1 MSNQIKFSEEAREQ
15 LLAGVEKLANA
26 VTATMGPN
34 GRNVIIE
41 QSQGMPVSTKDGV
54 TVAKAIDLEDV
65 MENIGAQLVKQASI
79 KTADQAGDGT
89 TTSTLL
95 ASALLKR
102 GMSAISDKEC
112 NAVQVK
118 KGIESAAQQVVAFLD
133 EESVEI
139 TDEEQLKQVATISA
153 NNDDEVGKLISAAM
167 DKVGRDGVVT
177 IEESRTGETYLEV
190 VEGMQFNRGYRSP
203 YFVTDNNTM
212 TAVLNK
218 PLVLI
223 VDKRITAAKD
233 LLPILEACSS
243 KNKSLLIISDDID
256 GEALS
261 TLVVN
266 KMRGI
271 LQVVAVKAPEF
282 GDRKKA
288 MMEDIAILTGGTVVS
303 PEKGMRLDKF
313 NSDWLGSARK
323 VVIGKEETTIVDG
336 KGETERLEERL
347 EEIKSLVDNS
357 KSPFEIETLQDRLGR
372 LIGGIAVVHVGGHSE
387 VEMKEKKDRIED
399 ALHAT
404 KAALEEGILPGGGT
418 ALYRAAQSLSEDESE
433 TDFGKGRRILA
444 NSILEPLQTI
454 LKNAGYNAHGLI
466 QVMNMID
473 DENSFWMGYDLSQ
486 SSIVNML
493 EEGIIDPAKVTRL
506 ALENA
511 VSVAGTVM
519 VTEAV
524 VSNIKKEDSNEG
536 VDLSQ
541 FM

>member
-1 MSNQIKFSEEAREQ
+1 M
-15 LLAGVEKLANA
+15 
-26 VTATMGPN
+26 
-34 GRNVIIE
+34 
-41 QSQGMPVSTKDGV
+41 
-54 TVAKAIDLEDV
+54 
-65 MENIGAQLVKQASI
+65 
-79 KTADQAGDGT
+79 
-89 TTSTLL
+89 
-95 ASALLKR
+95 
-102 GMSAISDKEC
+102 
-112 NAVQVK
+112 
-118 KGIESAAQQVVAFLD
+118 
-133 EESVEI
+133 
-139 TDEEQLKQVATISA
+139 KQVATISA
-153 NNDDEVGKLISAAM
+153 NNDEEVGKLISAAM

-190 VEGMQFNRGYRSP
+190 VEGMQFNRGYKSP

-336 KGETERLEERL
+336 KGETENLEERL
-347 EEIKSLVDNS
+347 EEIKSLIDNS

-418 ALYRAAQSLSEDESE
+418 ALYKAAESLSEDESE

-466 QVMNMID
+466 QVMDMID
-473 DENSFWMGYDLSQ
+473 DEDNFWMGYDLSQ

-541 FM
+541 FMKYE